1 MTIQKSLSNG
11 ESYGFGT
18 VSGKSATLIAS
29 NQTGGTMKGS
39 YTWSNKTKDFELP
52 PKQQIT
58 LLSAAL
64 GNGEPIFV
72 KNTVP
77 TTDPRGSILF
87 TFTQGR

>member
-18 VSGKSATLIAS
+18 VSGKSTTLIAS
-29 NQTGGTMKGS
+29 NQTGSTMTGS
-39 YTWSNKTKDFELP
+39 YTWSNKTQEFSLP
-52 PKQQIT
+52 PKKQIT
-58 LLSAAL
+58 LLSAAR

-77 TTDPRGSILF
+77 TTEPRGTILF
-87 TFTQGR
+87 TFTQGQ